1 MARVVVL
8 DDNLFLRPRLTADLQ
23 DAGWT
28 VDYVAGAERFRA
40 ALTATLTAAPE
51 GTTPRGAAPDVVLV
65 NLASRSFDW
74 AALVGEARA
83 LHPAVP
89 VIGFGPHVDEA
100 LAQRGLAAGCVE
112 VVPNGAVAKSAA
124 RVVGRHTSGT

>member
-40 ALTATLTAAPE
+40 ALGATPDGA
-51 GTTPRGAAPDVVLV
+51 TPAGAPDVVLV

-112 VVPNGAVAKSAA
+112 VVPNGAVARSAA
-124 RVVGRHTSGT
+124 RVVGRHASGS

>member
-40 ALTATLTAAPE
+40 ALTE
-51 GTTPRGAAPDVVLV
+51 APDVVLV

-124 RVVGRHTSGT
+124 RVVGRHASGS

>member
-40 ALTATLTAAPE
+40 ALTAAPD
-51 GTTPRGAAPDVVLV
+51 GTAPDVVLV

-112 VVPNGAVAKSAA
+112 VVPNGAVARSAA
-124 RVVGRHTSGT
+124 RVVGRHASGS